1 MKKERERETLRKK
14 FNFMRGLI
22 IKNGEITEAEFIL
35 EIDEHGIGLATYNKI
50 KAVFKENSLKADIHY
65 DSKLKIY
72 HQGIRQDTLDSLT
85 VKEKSKLL

>member
-1 MKKERERETLRKK
+1 MKKRERETLRDK

-22 IKNGEITEAEFIL
+22 IKNGEISESDFIL

-50 KAVFKENSLKADIHY
+50 KSAFRENSLKADIHY

-72 HQGIRQDTLDSLT
+72 HQGIRQDTLDSIP
-85 VKEKSKLL
+85 VKEKNILK